1 MTLGKGMTTL
11 PNLSPDKSGWPSPVA
26 DEEQYRFLLFDLLE
40 IQRTGGE
47 AYTGRWDVL
56 GWIGGDYQ
64 RIWFKTEGRQN
75 LSSAGGEADAQIL
88 YGKLISPFF
97 DFQAGL
103 RYDQRYVGD
112 RTRSRFLGAVGV
124 QGLAPY
130 RFEVEPILFV
140 SEDGRISA
148 RFTGAYN
155 VLLSQRL
162 VLQPRL
168 EANAALQSREEFGIG
183 SGLND
188 VELGLRLRYEI
199 RREFAPYIG
208 ATYAESFGGS
218 ADFARRE
225 GESVRRFSVVAGVR
239 MWF

>member
-1 MTLGKGMTTL
+1 M
-11 PNLSPDKSGWPSPVA
+11 
-26 DEEQYRFLLFDLLE
+26 
-40 IQRTGGE
+40 
-47 AYTGRWDVL
+47 
-56 GWIGGDYQ
+56 
-64 RIWFKTEGRQN
+64 
-75 LSSAGGEADAQIL
+75 
-88 YGKLISPFF
+88 
-97 DFQAGL
+97 
-103 RYDQRYVGD
+103 
-112 RTRSRFLGAVGV
+112 
-124 QGLAPY
+124 
-130 RFEVEPILFV
+130 
-140 SEDGRISA
+140 
-148 RFTGAYN
+148 
-155 VLLSQRL
+155 LSQRL

-208 ATYAESFGGS
+208 VTYAESFGGS